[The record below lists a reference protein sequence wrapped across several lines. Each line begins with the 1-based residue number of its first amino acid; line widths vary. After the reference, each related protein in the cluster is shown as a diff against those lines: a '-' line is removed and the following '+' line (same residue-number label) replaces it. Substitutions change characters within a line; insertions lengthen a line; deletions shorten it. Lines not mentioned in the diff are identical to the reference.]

1 LISKL
6 YKSHVLITGG
16 TGLVGRQL
24 SGELVARGYIV
35 SHLSRER
42 TPSGQFE
49 TFLWNPSEEFIE
61 DKALENVDYI
71 IHLAGAGVADKRWTN
86 ERKEELYASRI
97 DSTDLIFQ
105 KLKKGTKR
113 LSAFISAS
121 ATGIYGFDT
130 GNTLVTEEQKIQA
143 DDFLSDLAQD
153 WENAADQF
161 HELGARVVKFRIGLV
176 LSNQGGLLKRLRPIV
191 NYGLAAPFGN
201 GRQFMSWIHIDDL
214 VNMFVEA
221 LENHMLNGTYN
232 AVAPQPV
239 TNSAF
244 IKTLAKVLG
253 KPFFLPGIPR
263 FLLRLGLGEMVKSI
277 AGGNKVSCKKI
288 QDSGFRFLYPE
299 LELALRN
306 LLLK

>member
-1 LISKL
+1 MISNP

-24 SGELVARGYIV
+24 SGALAARGYIV
-35 SHLSRER
+35 THLSRMR
-42 TPSGQFE
+42 VPFGQFE
-49 TFLWNPSEEFIE
+49 TFLWNPADEFLEE
-61 DKALENVDYI
+61 KALENVDYI
-71 IHLAGAGVADKRWTN
+71 IHLAGAGVADKLWTN

-97 DSTDLIFQ
+97 DSADLIFG
-105 KLKKGTKR
+105 KLKKGKQK

-121 ATGIYGFDT
+121 AIGIYGYDT
-130 GNTLVTEEQKIQA
+130 GDTLVTEEQKVQA
-143 DDFLSDLAQD
+143 DDFLSDLVKN
-153 WENAADQF
+153 WEKAADQF
-161 HELGARVVKFRIGLV
+161 RELGTRVVKFRIGLV
-176 LSNQGGLLKRLRPIV
+176 LSEEGGLLKKLVPIV
-191 NYGLAAPFGN
+191 NYGFAAPFGN

-263 FLLRLGLGEMVKSI
+263 FLLILGLGEMAKSVT
-277 AGGNKVSCKKI
+277 GGNKVSCKKI
-288 QDSGFRFLYPE
+288 LDSGFRFQYPE
-299 LELALRN
+299 LGSALRN
-306 LLLK
+306 LLSK